1 MRNVSSSQPPAAP
14 RPQEGAGLDARAR
27 ARLGGGVC
35 ARGRGVP
42 PPVTCFRNGSRG
54 APRPRFPP
62 PLPVSVPDRRPDF
75 RFVDQD
81 GVHRRMAHWDG
92 AFVVVNF
99 WATWCAPCRH
109 EIPVLVA
116 LQSRYGPRGVQFVG
130 LALDDPEAVRAY
142 AREVALNYPTAAG
155 DAPVLDLMQRFG
167 NASRALPFTALVSPG
182 GQVVDRHTGPLTR
195 DALGKRLDEL
205 LAAVGPAVASLGL
218 LTGSSVPP
226 CPCLMRSR
234 LSGADPWSCR
244 RRIVRTPCPVF
255 LRHRS
260 GRVPGPRRG
269 GVRRED
275 APECFPRAPTVL
287 REIRGSGEETV
298 VSCGQL

>member
-1 MRNVSSSQPPAAP
+1 M
-14 RPQEGAGLDARAR
+14 
-27 ARLGGGVC
+27 
-35 ARGRGVP
+35 RGRGLAWAGVFVLAGAAFAAGYLFQERQSRRATAALS
-42 PPVTCFRNGSRG
+42 PPV
-54 APRPRFPP
+54 
-62 PLPVSVPDRRPDF
+62 PVSVPDRRPDF

-205 LAAVGPAVASLGL
+205 LAAVGPAVAS
-218 LTGSSVPP
+218 SDS
-226 CPCLMRSR
+226 
-234 LSGADPWSCR
+234 
-244 RRIVRTPCPVF
+244 
-255 LRHRS
+255 
-260 GRVPGPRRG
+260 
-269 GVRRED
+269 
-275 APECFPRAPTVL
+275 
-287 REIRGSGEETV
+287 
-298 VSCGQL
+298 